1 MVRRL
6 LERMII
12 LRTKIM
18 RLRTA
23 LLATT
28 LMAAA
33 PVAANATIITGPYV
47 DLGGGYNLV
56 QNQHG
61 HFANDPMPGQISSS
75 QYRHKDGFTGFGAFG
90 WGFGNGLRVELEG
103 VYNYSEISH
112 RAYTAMPGST
122 SGNDQSYGG
131 LVNVLYDI
139 DLKQFGIDVPITP
152 FVGVGVGYL
161 WQHYSPTTTA
171 YMNGDVSRLGG
182 TNGGFAYQGIIGA
195 AYDIPGVPGLQVTA
209 QYRMLGQTFS
219 SGSYTLTTWD
229 QMGKHSGNA
238 NFDDRFN
245 HQFILGLRY
254 AFETAPPPPPPA
266 PVVVP
271 PAPTPARTY
280 LVFFDWDRSDLTARA
295 REIVAEAAQ
304 ASTHVQTTRIEVNG
318 YTDNSA
324 AHPGPRGQ
332 KYNMGLSVRRAQSV
346 KAELIRDGVPA
357 NAIDIHG
364 YGESHPLVPT
374 GPNTREPQNRRVE
387 IILH

>member
-1 MVRRL
+1 
-6 LERMII
+6 
-12 LRTKIM
+12 M

-61 HFANDPMPGQISSS
+61 HFANNPTGGVMSSS
-75 QYRHKDGFTGFGAFG
+75 QYRHKDGFTGFGSFG
-90 WGFGNGLRVELEG
+90 WGLGNGLRVEVEG
-103 VYNYSEISH
+103 LYNYSEINH
-112 RAYTAMPGST
+112 RSGAPNRT
-122 SGNDQSYGG
+122 SGSDQSYGG

-139 DLKQFGIDVPITP
+139 DLKQFGIDVPVTP
-152 FVGVGVGYL
+152 FVGVGAGYL
-161 WQHYSPTTTA
+161 WQHYNPTTTS
-171 YMNGDVSRLGG
+171 YMNGNVNRLGG
-182 TNGGFAYQGIIGA
+182 TTGGFAYQGIVGA
-195 AYDIPGVPGLQVTA
+195 AFDVPNVPGLQITA
-209 QYRMLGQTFS
+209 QYRMVGQTFNN
-219 SGSYTLTTWD
+219 GSFTMTSYSPAGLSR
-229 QMGKHSGNA
+229 GHA

-254 AFETAPPPPPPA
+254 AFDTAPPPPPPA

-304 ASTHVQTTRIEVNG
+304 ASTHIQTTRIEVNG

-324 AHPGPRGQ
+324 AHPGPRGE
-332 KYNMGLSVRRAQSV
+332 KYNLGLSVRRADSV

-364 YGESHPLVPT
+364 YGEAHPLVPT